1 VDSLPDNVPRDR
13 VEEAIKFRD
22 LLQSM
27 DRLVKPDSVWFI
39 ISKKWMS
46 AWERYNYVDLLI
58 GEKVE
63 MTDEE
68 RNAQPGK
75 ISNEDILFP
84 LPKGQYLL
92 ELANAFKWQN
102 TVM

>member
-1 VDSLPDNVPRDR
+1 MDSLKENIPRGR

-39 ISKKWMS
+39 ISKKWMT

-58 GEKVE
+58 GEKIE
-63 MTDEE
+63 MTDDE
-68 RNAQPGK
+68 RNAKPGK
-75 ISNEDILFP
+75 IDNEDILFV
-84 LPKGQYLL
+84 LPK
-92 ELANAFKWQN
+92 A
-102 TVM
+102 

>member
-1 VDSLPDNVPRDR
+1 MDSLPNDVQRER

-27 DRLVKPDSVWFI
+27 DRLVKPESVWFI
-39 ISKKWMS
+39 ISKKWMT

-58 GEKVE
+58 GEKIE

-68 RNAQPGK
+68 RNASPGK
-75 ISNEDILFP
+75 IDNEDILFV
-84 LPKGQYLL
+84 LPKG
-92 ELANAFKWQN
+92 
-102 TVM
+102 

>member
-1 VDSLPDNVPRDR
+1 MDSLPENIPRGR

-39 ISKKWMS
+39 ISKKWMT

-58 GEKVE
+58 GEKIE
-63 MTDEE
+63 MTDDE
-68 RNAQPGK
+68 RNAKPGK
-75 ISNEDILFP
+75 IDNEDILLV
-84 LPKGQYLL
+84 LPK
-92 ELANAFKWQN
+92 A
-102 TVM
+102 